1 MIVYFVR
8 HASAGQQMA
17 DPAKDQRRALDR
29 EGIEQCGLMGRTLA
43 GLDAH
48 VDAVISS
55 PLKRAIQTA
64 SLIGNELGYEGKLQ
78 LDPAL
83 APEATFEQFR
93 RLLQKYS
100 SSEAILIV
108 GHNPNFSQFLG
119 TLISPARNA
128 ARIDLKKAAVA
139 KVELDNRAGILKWCI
154 TPKIVRGLYDTL
166 ASSSRLK
173 TSRK

>member
-1 MIVYFVR
+1 VIVYFVR
-8 HASAGQQMA
+8 HASAGQHMA

-29 EGIEQCGLMGRTLA
+29 EGIEQCGLMGRALA
-43 GLDAH
+43 ALDAH

-55 PLKRAIQTA
+55 PLKRATQTA

-83 APEATFEQFR
+83 APDASFDQFR

-108 GHNPNFSQFLG
+108 GHNPNFSDFLG

-128 ARIDLKKAAVA
+128 SRVELKKAAVA

-154 TPKIVRGLYDTL
+154 TPKLVRTLYDTL